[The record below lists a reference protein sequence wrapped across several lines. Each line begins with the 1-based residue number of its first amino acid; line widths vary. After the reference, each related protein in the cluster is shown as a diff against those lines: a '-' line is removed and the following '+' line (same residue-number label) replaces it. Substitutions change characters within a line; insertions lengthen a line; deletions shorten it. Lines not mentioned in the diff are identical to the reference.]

1 MYSMSEITYNIKI
14 KFEKQED
21 HIFWFNLL
29 NTQIDIYNFA
39 SKIIFDKKP
48 NTLIKEYHDLLYD
61 KIKEKFQ
68 VSSQAIIRTEKDIL
82 STYRSIKSNKH
93 KIECCPQKKSL
104 SLRLDQR
111 MYSNFSKNS
120 IKLISS
126 ISHKRCTA
134 YLRLYPKVTE
144 LFDNYQTCD
153 PLIFYKNNEFYLSV
167 TFKIPD
173 KVKQNEDILGLDLGC
188 RRLVTTSDG
197 NCILSKDFNRQKR
210 KIRYLK
216 RILNSKKKSSHSA
229 RTKLK
234 KLNKKEHNISK
245 QYIEKSVNTIL
256 KNTDKSVI
264 VIEDLTNIKKTTKKK
279 YGSHNNRIS
288 QVPFYL
294 FRQILSYK
302 APLYNK
308 EVKTVNPYMT
318 SQTDSQTG
326 KWKGKR
332 KGCRFYTV
340 DNKVYDADWNA
351 AINIAKKSVKHPISY
366 CLPLDGKLNILNR
379 QVDVNLPKVS
389 EDNIK
394 LARP

>member
-1 MYSMSEITYNIKI
+1 MSEITYNIKL
-14 KFEKQED
+14 KFSEQKDYDFWLDMLYKQRD
-21 HIFWFNLL
+21 M
-29 NTQIDIYNFA
+29 YNFA
-39 SKIIFDKKP
+39 SKIIFEKKP
-48 NTLIKEYHDLLYD
+48 NTLIKEYHDLLYN
-61 KIKEKFQ
+61 KIREKFQ

-82 STYRSIKSNKH
+82 STFRSIKSNKH
-93 KIECCPQKKSL
+93 KITTAPEKKAL
-104 SLRLDQR
+104 GFRLDQR
-111 MYSNFSKNS
+111 LYSNFNKNS

-134 YLRLYPKVTE
+134 YLQLYPKVTE
-144 LFDNYQTCD
+144 LFDSYKTCD
-153 PLIFYKNNEFYLSV
+153 PLIFYRNNEFYLSI

-197 NCILSKDFNRQKR
+197 DCILSKNFNQQKR

-234 KLNKKEHNISK
+234 NLSKKEHNISK

-256 KNTDKSVI
+256 KNTDKSII
-264 VIEDLTNIKKTTKKK
+264 VIEDLTKIKQTTKKK
-279 YGSHNNRIS
+279 YGTHNNRIS

-302 APLYNK
+302 APLYGK

-326 KWKGKR
+326 KWKGER
-332 KGCRFYTV
+332 KGCRFYSV
-340 DNKVYDADWNA
+340 NGLVYDADWNA

-366 CLPLDGKLNILNR
+366 KVPYDGALNILNR

-389 EDNIK
+389 KDNFK

>member
-1 MYSMSEITYNIKI
+1 MSEITYNIKL
-14 KFEKQED
+14 KFSCQKD
-21 HIFWFNLL
+21 YDFWFDMLCK
-29 NTQIDIYNFA
+29 QRDIYNFA
-39 SKIIFDKKP
+39 SNLVFDKKP
-48 NTLIKEYHDLLYD
+48 NTMIKEYHDLLYD

-93 KIECCPQKKSL
+93 KITIAPQKKSL

-111 MYSNFSKNS
+111 MYSNFNKES
-120 IKLISS
+120 IRLISS
-126 ISHKRCTA
+126 QSHKRCIVN
-134 YLRLYPKVTE
+134 LRLYPKIEE
-144 LFDNYQTCD
+144 LFDSYKTCD
-153 PLIFYKNNEFYLSV
+153 PVIFYKNNEFYLSV
-167 TFKIPD
+167 TFRIPD
-173 KVKQNEDILGLDLGC
+173 KVKQNDDILGLDLGC

-197 NCILSKDFNRQKR
+197 NCILSKDFNKQKR

-216 RILNSKKKSSHSA
+216 RVLNSKKKNSHSA

-234 KLNKKEHNISK
+234 KLSKKEHNISK
-245 QYIEKSVNTIL
+245 QYIEKSVNIIL
-256 KNTDKSVI
+256 KNTDKSIV
-264 VIEDLTNIKKTTKKK
+264 VIEDLTKIKQTTKKK
-279 YGSHNNRIS
+279 HGTHNNRIS
-288 QVPFYL
+288 QVPFYM
-294 FRQILSYK
+294 FKRILSYK
-302 APLYNK
+302 APLYGK

-326 KWKGKR
+326 KWKGIR

-340 DNKVYDADWNA
+340 DNKIYDADWNA

-389 EDNIK
+389 KDNIK

>member
-1 MYSMSEITYNIKI
+1 MSGITYNIKL
-14 KFEKQED
+14 KFSNQKNYDFWLNMLYKQR
-21 HIFWFNLL
+21 
-29 NTQIDIYNFA
+29 DIYNFA
-39 SKIIFDKKP
+39 SKLVFDKKP
-48 NTLIKEYHDLLYD
+48 NTIIKEYHDLLYN
-61 KIKEKFQ
+61 KIKENFQ

-93 KIECCPQKKSL
+93 KITNAPQKKSL
-104 SLRLDQR
+104 SLRLDKR
-111 MYSNFSKNS
+111 MYSNFNKNS
-120 IKLISS
+120 IRLISS
-126 ISHKRCTA
+126 QSHRRCTV
-134 YLRLYPKVTE
+134 YLKLYPKVEE
-144 LFDNYQTCD
+144 LFNNYKTCD
-153 PLIFYKNNEFYLSV
+153 PLIFCRNNEFYLSV
-167 TFKIPD
+167 TFRIPAKD
-173 KVKQNEDILGLDLGC
+173 KQNDDILGLDLGC

-197 NCILSKDFNRQKR
+197 DCILSKDFNRQKR

-216 RILNSKKKSSHSA
+216 RILNSKKKNSHSA
-229 RTKLK
+229 RIKLK

-256 KNTDKSVI
+256 KNTNKSII
-264 VIEDLTNIKKTTKKK
+264 VIEDLAKIKQTTKKK
-279 YGSHNNRIS
+279 YGTHNNRIS
-288 QVPFYL
+288 QVPFYM
-294 FRQILSYK
+294 FKQILSYK
-302 APLYNK
+302 APLYGK

-326 KWKGKR
+326 KWKGER

-389 EDNIK
+389 KDSIK

>member
-1 MYSMSEITYNIKI
+1 MSEITYNIKI

-21 HIFWFNLL
+21 HTFWFNLL
-29 NTQIDIYNFA
+29 NTQKNIYNFA

-48 NTLIKEYHDLLYD
+48 NTVIKEYHDILYN
-61 KIKEKFQ
+61 KIKEKFNI
-68 VSSQAIIRTEKDIL
+68 SSQTIIRTEKDIL
-82 STYRSIKSNKH
+82 STFRSIKSNKH
-93 KIECCPQKKSL
+93 KITTAPEKKAL
-104 SLRLDQR
+104 GFRLDQR
-111 MYSNFSKNS
+111 LYSNFNKNS

-126 ISHKRCTA
+126 ISHKRCIA

-144 LFDNYQTCD
+144 LFDNYKTCD
-153 PLIFYKNNEFYLSV
+153 PLIFYRNNEFYLSV
-167 TFKIPD
+167 TFRIPE
-173 KVKQNEDILGLDLGC
+173 KVKQNENILGIDLGC

-197 NCILSKDFNRQKR
+197 DCILSKDFNRQKR

-216 RILNSKKKSSHSA
+216 RILNSKKKNSHSA

-234 KLNKKEHNISK
+234 NLSKKEHTISK

-264 VIEDLTNIKKTTKKK
+264 VIEDLTAIKKTTKKK

-288 QVPFYL
+288 QVPFYM
-294 FRQILSYK
+294 FKQILSYK
-302 APLYNK
+302 APLYGK

-326 KWKGKR
+326 KWKGER

-389 EDNIK
+389 RDSIK

>member
-1 MYSMSEITYNIKI
+1 MSEITYNIKL
-14 KFEKQED
+14 KYSSQKDYDFWLDMLYKQR
-21 HIFWFNLL
+21 
-29 NTQIDIYNFA
+29 DIYNFA
-39 SKIIFDKKP
+39 SKLVFDKKP
-48 NTLIKEYHDLLYD
+48 NTMIKEYHDLLYD
-61 KIKEKFQ
+61 KIKKKFQ

-93 KIECCPQKKSL
+93 KITVAPQKKSL

-111 MYSNFSKNS
+111 MYSNFSKDS
-120 IKLISS
+120 IRLISS
-126 ISHKRCTA
+126 QSHKRCIA
-134 YLRLYPKVTE
+134 NLRLYPKVKE
-144 LFDNYQTCD
+144 LFDNYKTCD

-167 TFKIPD
+167 TFRIPE
-173 KVKQNEDILGLDLGC
+173 KVKQNENILGLDLGC

-197 NCILSKDFNRQKR
+197 DCILSKDFNRQKR

-216 RILNSKKKSSHSA
+216 RILNSKKKNSHSA

-234 KLNKKEHNISK
+234 KLSKKEHNISK

-256 KNTDKSVI
+256 KNTGKSVI
-264 VIEDLTNIKKTTKKK
+264 VIEDLTAIKKNTKTK

-294 FRQILSYK
+294 FKQILSYK
-302 APLYNK
+302 APLYGK

-326 KWKGKR
+326 KWKGIR

-366 CLPLDGKLNILNR
+366 KVPYDGTLNILNR

-389 EDNIK
+389 RDNIK

>member
-1 MYSMSEITYNIKI
+1 MSEITYSIKI

-21 HIFWFNLL
+21 RTFWFNLL
-29 NTQIDIYNFA
+29 NTQKDVYNFA

-48 NTLIKEYHDLLYD
+48 NTLIKEYHDILYN
-61 KIKEKFQ
+61 KIKEKFDI
-68 VSSQAIIRTEKDIL
+68 SSQTIIRTEKDIL
-82 STYRSIKSNKH
+82 STFRSIKSNKH
-93 KIECCPQKKSL
+93 KITKAPEKKNL
-104 SLRLDQR
+104 GFRLDQR
-111 MYSNFSKNS
+111 LYSNFNKNS

-134 YLRLYPKVTE
+134 YLQLYPKVIE

-153 PLIFYKNNEFYLSV
+153 PLIFYRNNEFYLSV
-167 TFKIPD
+167 TFRIPN

-197 NCILSKDFNRQKR
+197 DCIHSKDFNRQKR

-216 RILNSKKKSSHSA
+216 RVLNTKKKNSHSA

-234 KLNKKEHNISK
+234 KLSKKEHNISK

-256 KNTDKSVI
+256 KNTDKSII
-264 VIEDLTNIKKTTKKK
+264 VIEDLAKIKTTTKKK
-279 YGSHNNRIS
+279 YGSHNNHIS

-294 FRQILSYK
+294 FKQILSYK
-302 APLYNK
+302 APLYGK

-326 KWKGKR
+326 KWKGER
-332 KGCRFYTV
+332 KGCRFYTI

-366 CLPLDGKLNILNR
+366 KVPYDGALNILNR
-379 QVDVNLPKVS
+379 QVDVNLPIVNK
-389 EDNIK
+389 DNFK
-394 LARP
+394 FARS

>member
-1 MYSMSEITYNIKI
+1 MSEITYNIKLTFDNQ
-14 KFEKQED
+14 KD
-21 HIFWFNLL
+21 YDFWFNMLC
-29 NTQIDIYNFA
+29 NQRDIYNFA
-39 SKIIFDKKP
+39 SKIIFEKKP
-48 NTLIKEYHDLLYD
+48 TTLIKEYHDLLYN
-61 KIKEKFQ
+61 KIREKFQ
-68 VSSQAIIRTEKDIL
+68 VSSQTIIRTEKDIL
-82 STYRSIKSNKH
+82 STFRSIKSNKY
-93 KIECCPQKKSL
+93 KIIEPPKKNAL

-111 MYSNFSKNS
+111 MYSNFNKNS

-134 YLRLYPKVTE
+134 HLQLYPKVTE
-144 LFDNYQTCD
+144 LFDSYKTCD

-167 TFKIPD
+167 TFKISD

-197 NCILSKDFNRQKR
+197 DCILSGDFNRQKR

-216 RILNSKKKSSHSA
+216 RILNSKKKNSHSA

-234 KLNKKEHNISK
+234 KLSKKEHNISK

-256 KNTDKSVI
+256 KNTDKSII
-264 VIEDLTNIKKTTKKK
+264 VVEDLTKIKQTTKKK
-279 YGSHNNRIS
+279 YSTHNNRIS

-302 APLYNK
+302 APLYGK

-326 KWKGKR
+326 KWKGER

-389 EDNIK
+389 EDNFK

>member
-1 MYSMSEITYNIKI
+1 MSEITYNIKL
-14 KFEKQED
+14 KFSEQKDYDFWLDMLYKQR
-21 HIFWFNLL
+21 
-29 NTQIDIYNFA
+29 DIYNFA

-48 NTLIKEYHDLLYD
+48 NTLIKEYHDILYN
-61 KIKEKFQ
+61 KIKEKFNI
-68 VSSQAIIRTEKDIL
+68 SSQTIIRTEKDIL
-82 STYRSIKSNKH
+82 STFRSIKSNKH
-93 KIECCPQKKSL
+93 KINTAPEKKAL
-104 SLRLDQR
+104 GFRLDQR
-111 MYSNFSKNS
+111 LYSNFNKNN

-144 LFDNYQTCD
+144 LFDNYKTCD
-153 PLIFYKNNEFYLSV
+153 PLIFYKNNEFYLSI

-173 KVKQNEDILGLDLGC
+173 KVKQNENILGLDLGC

-197 NCILSKDFNRQKR
+197 DCILSKDFNRQKR

-234 KLNKKEHNISK
+234 KLSKKEHNISK

-256 KNTDKSVI
+256 KNTDKSI
-264 VIEDLTNIKKTTKKK
+264 IIIEDLTKIKQTTKKK
-279 YGSHNNRIS
+279 YSTHNNRIS

-302 APLYNK
+302 APLYGK

-326 KWKGKR
+326 KWKGER

-379 QVDVNLPKVS
+379 QVDVNLPKVGK
-389 EDNIK
+389 DNFK
-394 LARP
+394 LARS

>member
-1 MYSMSEITYNIKI
+1 MSEITYNIKI
-14 KFEKQED
+14 KFEKQEEHD
-21 HIFWFNLL
+21 FWFNMLCK
-29 NTQIDIYNFA
+29 QRDMYNFA
-39 SKIIFDKKP
+39 SKIIFEKKP

-61 KIKEKFQ
+61 KIKKKFNI
-68 VSSQAIIRTEKDIL
+68 SSQTIIRTEKDIL
-82 STYRSIKSNKH
+82 STFRSIKSNKH
-93 KIECCPQKKSL
+93 KINTAPEKKAL
-104 SLRLDQR
+104 GFRLDQR
-111 MYSNFSKNS
+111 LYSNFNKNS

-144 LFDNYQTCD
+144 LFDNYKTCD

-167 TFKIPD
+167 TFRIPE
-173 KVKQNEDILGLDLGC
+173 KVKQNENILGIDLGC

-197 NCILSKDFNRQKR
+197 DCILSKDFNRQKR

-216 RILNSKKKSSHSA
+216 RVLKSKKNNSHSA

-234 KLNKKEHNISK
+234 KLSKKEHNISK

-256 KNTDKSVI
+256 KNTDKSII
-264 VIEDLTNIKKTTKKK
+264 VIEDLAEIKKNTKKK
-279 YGSHNNRIS
+279 YGTHNNHIG

-294 FRQILSYK
+294 FKRILSYK
-302 APLYNK
+302 APLYGK

-326 KWKGKR
+326 KWKGER

-351 AINIAKKSVKHPISY
+351 SINIAKKSVKHPISY

-389 EDNIK
+389 KDNIK
-394 LARP
+394 LARS

>member
-1 MYSMSEITYNIKI
+1 MSEITYNIKL
-14 KFEKQED
+14 KFSDQKDYDFWLDMLYKQR
-21 HIFWFNLL
+21 N
-29 NTQIDIYNFA
+29 IYNFA
-39 SKIIFDKKP
+39 SNLVFDKKP
-48 NTLIKEYHDLLYD
+48 NTMIKEYHDLLYD

-68 VSSQAIIRTEKDIL
+68 VSSQTIIRTEKDIL

-93 KIECCPQKKSL
+93 KITVAPQKKSL

-111 MYSNFSKNS
+111 MYSNFNKKS
-120 IKLISS
+120 IRLISS
-126 ISHKRCTA
+126 QSHKRCVVN
-134 YLRLYPKVTE
+134 LRLYPKVEE

-153 PLIFYKNNEFYLSV
+153 PLIFYRNNEFYLSV
-167 TFKIPD
+167 SFRIPE
-173 KVKQNEDILGLDLGC
+173 KVKQNENILGIDMGC

-197 NCILSKDFNRQKR
+197 DCILSRDFNRQKR

-216 RILNSKKKSSHSA
+216 RILNSKKKNSHSA

-234 KLNKKEHNISK
+234 NLCKKEHNISK

-256 KNTDKSVI
+256 KNTDKSII
-264 VIEDLTNIKKTTKKK
+264 VIEDLSRIKQTTKKK
-279 YGSHNNRIS
+279 YGTHNNRIS
-288 QVPFYL
+288 QIPFYM
-294 FRQILSYK
+294 FKQILSYK
-302 APLYNK
+302 APLYGK

-326 KWKGKR
+326 KWKGER
-332 KGCRFYTV
+332 KGCRFYSV
-340 DNKVYDADWNA
+340 NGLVYDADWNA

-366 CLPLDGKLNILNR
+366 KVPYDGALNILNR

-389 EDNIK
+389 KDNIK

>member
-1 MYSMSEITYNIKI
+1 MSEITYNIRLEFDNQKDYD
-14 KFEKQED
+14 FWLDMLCKQMD
-21 HIFWFNLL
+21 M
-29 NTQIDIYNFA
+29 YNFA
-39 SKIIFDKKP
+39 SNLVFDKKP
-48 NTLIKEYHDLLYD
+48 NMMIKEYHDLLYN

-93 KIECCPQKKSL
+93 KITSAPQKKSL

-111 MYSNFSKNS
+111 MYSNFNKES
-120 IKLISS
+120 IRLISS
-126 ISHKRCTA
+126 QLHKRCIA
-134 YLRLYPKVTE
+134 NLRLYPKVKE
-144 LFDNYQTCD
+144 LFDNYKTCD

-167 TFKIPD
+167 TFRIPD

-188 RRLVTTSDG
+188 RRLVTTSAGD
-197 NCILSKDFNRQKR
+197 CILSKDFNRQKR

-216 RILNSKKKSSHSA
+216 RILNSKKKNSHSA
-229 RTKLK
+229 RTKIK
-234 KLNKKEHNISK
+234 KLSKKEHNISK
-245 QYIEKSVNTIL
+245 QYIEKSVNFIL
-256 KNTDKSVI
+256 KNTNKSII
-264 VIEDLTNIKKTTKKK
+264 VIEDLTKIKQTTKKK
-279 YGSHNNRIS
+279 YGTHNNRIS
-288 QVPFYL
+288 QVPFYM
-294 FRQILSYK
+294 FKQILSYK
-302 APLYNK
+302 APLYGK

-326 KWKGKR
+326 KWKGER
-332 KGCRFYTV
+332 RGCRFYTV
-340 DNKVYDADWNA
+340 DNNIYDADWNA

-389 EDNIK
+389 KDNIK